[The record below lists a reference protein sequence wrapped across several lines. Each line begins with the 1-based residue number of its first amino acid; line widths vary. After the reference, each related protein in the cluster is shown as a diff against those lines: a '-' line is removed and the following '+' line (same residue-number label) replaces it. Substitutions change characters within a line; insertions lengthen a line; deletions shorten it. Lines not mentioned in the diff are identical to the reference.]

1 MNNMFW
7 NNKKVFLTGGNGF
20 VGSKLSQALKKKK
33 AEVFLY
39 DGDIRNYQDLFDQ
52 FVKSKTT
59 IIYHLAAQSL
69 IEVGKI
75 SPIETFEINIKGTW
89 NILEVARKAGVE
101 KIVIASTTHVYGDNP
116 HLPYKEEYY
125 PQPSRPYET
134 SKASADLV
142 SQCYADTYNL
152 PVEIS
157 RMVNL
162 YGPGDLNTSRLFP
175 KIISQLLNNI
185 NPVIFDIGAVRD
197 FLYIDDAI
205 EGYLRLGQVKLP
217 NVKRARVINFGS
229 GKPIDITTLVDK
241 IIKLYGNK
249 KLHLLTKAVP
259 DEREKEI
266 KKQYVSIAKAKKLLD
281 WTPKVSLDQGIKK
294 TIAFYVKQ
302 KS

>member
-1 MNNMFW
+1 MFW

-125 PQPSRPYET
+125 PQPSRPQ
-134 SKASADLV
+134 K
-142 SQCYADTYNL
+142 
-152 PVEIS
+152 
-157 RMVNL
+157 
-162 YGPGDLNTSRLFP
+162 
-175 KIISQLLNNI
+175 
-185 NPVIFDIGAVRD
+185 
-197 FLYIDDAI
+197 
-205 EGYLRLGQVKLP
+205 LRL
-217 NVKRARVINFGS
+217 I
-229 GKPIDITTLVDK
+229 
-241 IIKLYGNK
+241 
-249 KLHLLTKAVP
+249 
-259 DEREKEI
+259 
-266 KKQYVSIAKAKKLLD
+266 
-281 WTPKVSLDQGIKK
+281 
-294 TIAFYVKQ
+294 
-302 KS
+302 